1 MKKAPKKVL
10 FLPLIQ
16 LRQNILPM
24 DDEPSR
30 GGKFTV
36 SNPTQKIRIT
46 PRAMNSSI
54 IANYYYTIKIV
65 KSKAN

>member
-10 FLPLIQ
+10 FLILIQ
-16 LRQNILPM
+16 LRQNTYPWM
-24 DDEPSR
+24 MNQA
-30 GGKFTV
+30 GGESLRCQTPPK
-36 SNPTQKIRIT
+36 KIRIT

-54 IANYYYTIKIV
+54 IANYYYTTKIV

>member
-10 FLPLIQ
+10 FLTLIQ

-30 GGKFTV
+30 GESLRCQIPPKRLELR
-36 SNPTQKIRIT
+36 PEQ
-46 PRAMNSSI
+46 
-54 IANYYYTIKIV
+54 
-65 KSKAN
+65 

>member
-10 FLPLIQ
+10 FLTLIQ

-30 GGKFTV
+30 GGKV
-36 SNPTQKIRIT
+36 
-46 PRAMNSSI
+46 
-54 IANYYYTIKIV
+54 YGV
-65 KSKAN
+65 KPHPKD